1 MIAPKPIEL
10 KPGDKVLISRSDR
23 LGDLILALPFVETM
37 KLRYPECEIDVL
49 ASLYASPILDNNRR
63 IDGILRVQNDQ
74 LTSNKLYKK
83 DFLHRIKMAQYNAVV
98 ALYPER
104 RVSHLFY
111 KAAVPTRIGT
121 AGRFHSIFYNHHLMH
136 SRKENRKHEYE
147 YNLDFLR
154 FFRAGETVNKPR
166 VYPLEKERKHA
177 YRILE
182 ESGIDPHKA
191 FAVLHPGSGGS
202 AERWPL
208 RHFMELYRM
217 VSDQNIQVVISGS
230 EKESLIIRKRA
241 EEMQMPIKTIAGET
255 DLRTLAAALSL
266 ATVVVANSTG
276 PLHLAVAVDTRVVG
290 LYPGRK
296 VMSPMR
302 WGPLGKDDRVIQ
314 PTGDECTCPPKQC
327 TCMELIQ
334 PAQVAEAVRELCR

>member
-49 ASLYASPILDNNRR
+49 ASLYASPILDNNRS

-74 LTSNKLYKK
+74 LMSNKLYKK
-83 DFLHRIKMAQYNAVV
+83 DFLHRIKMAQYNVVV
-98 ALYPER
+98 ALFPER

-111 KAAVPTRIGT
+111 KAAIPTRIGT

-136 SRKENRKHEYE
+136 SRKENKKHEFE

-154 FFRAGETVNKPR
+154 FFRPGEIVTKPR
-166 VYPLEKERKHA
+166 VYPLEKERKYA

-208 RHFMELYRM
+208 RHFMELYRI
-217 VSDQNIQVVISGS
+217 VSDQDIQVVISGS
-230 EKESLIIRKRA
+230 ERESDVIRKRA
-241 EEMQMPIKTIAGET
+241 AEMDMSIKTIAGET

-276 PLHLAVAVDTRVVG
+276 PLHLAVAVGTRVVG
-290 LYPGRK
+290 LYPGRR

-314 PTGDECTCPPKQC
+314 PTGVECTCPPKQC

-334 PAQVAEAVRELCR
+334 PADVAEAVRELCR